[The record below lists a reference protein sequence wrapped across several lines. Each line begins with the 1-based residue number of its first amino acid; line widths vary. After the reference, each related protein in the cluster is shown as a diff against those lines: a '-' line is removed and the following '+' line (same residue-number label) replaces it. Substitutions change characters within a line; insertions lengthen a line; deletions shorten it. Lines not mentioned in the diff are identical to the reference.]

1 MYTISFF
8 GALQL
13 LKKYKNTKEEEEEE
27 QMTRYLEIIF

>member
-13 LKKYKNTKEEEEEE
+13 LKKYKNTKEEEE

>member
-13 LKKYKNTKEEEEEE
+13 LKKYKNTKEEEEE